1 MTPARREYDVLH
13 PTGWAQW
20 AGGRYNGTNL
30 TGSRGSGKS
39 TFAADIGFYDFLHD
53 GGIGQILLDPIGVG
67 LIDTFLWRLWGFL
80 KGVPRSH
87 LDRFLRRVKYI
98 NVAATDSICAWP
110 LLYKTG
116 KERSLLDVAE
126 RYLQTILL
134 TSPWL
139 MHAQVQGWP
148 PLHYIGAQTAVILA
162 ALDEPLTIAFD
173 LLRNPE
179 QWRSAGRFAEA
190 VKRYPAE
197 AGPAAAFFLDEYI
210 PAGQANRRR
219 LLNPYFDRLF
229 LFQLD
234 PQLRAMFGASTPGI
248 DWEEVEREKQTVLI
262 DFRDEMN
269 QELKRFKLLWILSVI
284 FGYIKLRGRRN
295 YPLGLICDE
304 FSSICSHM
312 PGGSTPLG
320 DLMSELITIYQRNHH
335 VYFTCSYQSVAT
347 IPESLRYVLLRLGNL
362 VVGKPPTMTEAR
374 LMADLIFARDPYR
387 VQHYKNTWGSD
398 YSRSTGRTGHYVID
412 QEPVY
417 LPLESQLELN
427 ALRLY
432 HQRLFEFMLR
442 PAVGEGDVAAEAFP
456 INIAHLARDR
466 KTGEFSFPDQAIVP
480 AFRTLLAA
488 QSGVPM
494 QTLLAEQDALLQP
507 APPAQGN
514 GRQPPLR
521 DQEKTPAPLRNPGPA
536 EPTPTEAGHPRRHR
550 VRLS

>member
-1 MTPARREYDVLH
+1 MALAHPARNLLT
-13 PTGWAQW
+13 PTGKLQW

-30 TGSRGSGKS
+30 TGSKGSGKS
-39 TFAADIGFYDFLHD
+39 TLAADIGFFDFLHD

-67 LIDTFLWRLWGFL
+67 LIDTFLWRLWRFL

-87 LDRFLRRVKYI
+87 LHRFLRRVKYI
-98 NVAATDSICAWP
+98 NVAATDSICPFP

-116 KERSLLDVAE
+116 KERSLLDAAE

-139 MHAQVQGWP
+139 MQAQVYGWP
-148 PLHYIGAQTAVILA
+148 PLHYVASMTAVILA
-162 ALDEPLTIAFD
+162 ALDLPLTIAFD

-219 LLNPYFDRLF
+219 LLNPYFDKLF
-229 LFQLD
+229 VFQLD
-234 PQLRAMFGASTPGI
+234 PQLRAMFGASKPGI

-262 DFRDEMN
+262 DFRDETN
-269 QELKRFKLLWILSVI
+269 AELKRFKLLWILSVI
-284 FGYIKLRGRRN
+284 FEYIKLRGRRN
-295 YPLGLICDE
+295 EPLGLICDE
-304 FSSICSHM
+304 FSVLCSHM
-312 PGGSTPLG
+312 PGGSTPLV
-320 DLMSELITIYQRNHH
+320 DLLSEFITVYQRNHH
-335 VYFTCSYQSVAT
+335 IYFTRSYQSVSQ
-347 IPESLRYVLLRLGNL
+347 IPESLQDVLLGLGNL
-362 VVGKPPTMTEAR
+362 VVGKPPTMREAR

-387 VQHYKNTWGSD
+387 VQHYRNTWASD
-398 YSRSTGRTGHYVID
+398 YYRYAGITSHFIID

-417 LPLESQLELN
+417 LGLDAQLELN
-427 ALRLY
+427 AQMLY

-442 PAVGEGDVAAEAFP
+442 PSVGEGDVAQEAFP
-456 INIAHLARDR
+456 INIAHLARDTE
-466 KTGEFSFPDQAIVP
+466 TGKFSFPDQAIVP

-494 QTLLAEQDALLQP
+494 KILLAEQDALLP
-507 APPAQGN
+507 STAARTPVH
-514 GRQPPLR
+514 QPPQR
-521 DQEKTPAPLRNPGPA
+521 QTDSRIRHREHQQG
-536 EPTPTEAGHPRRHR
+536 TEAPETAENC
-550 VRLS
+550 SNT